1 MTITATRGP
10 RTRARRFGY
19 VVAVLV
25 NLVLAWLIA
34 VWPGWD
40 VVPFLTEETTE
51 VLPFVY
57 ASIATG
63 VLVNLVYVADDRP
76 AVKATGELVNALV
89 GFVAVI
95 RTWQVF
101 PFDLDGQWVGWE
113 WLIYIALALGA
124 FGTAIGAIVQV
135 VTLVRIA
142 LGQQGQQR

>member
-1 MTITATRGP
+1 MTMTTTRRP
-10 RTRARRFGY
+10 RTGVRRFGY

-25 NLVLAWLIA
+25 NLILAWLIA

-40 VVPFLTEETTE
+40 VVPFLTPDTTE

-57 ASIATG
+57 ASIATSI
-63 VLVNLVYVADDRP
+63 LVNLVYVADDRP

-89 GFVAVI
+89 GFVTVMRI
-95 RTWQVF
+95 WQVF

-113 WLIYIALALGA
+113 WLVYAALIVGA
-124 FGTAIGAIVQV
+124 FGTAIGAIVQL

-142 LGQQGQQR
+142 LRQQH

>member
-1 MTITATRGP
+1 MSITTTRRP
-10 RTRARRFGY
+10 RTPVHRFGY

-25 NLVLAWLIA
+25 NLTLAWLIA

-76 AVKATGELVNALV
+76 AVKATGELLNALV
-89 GFVAVI
+89 GFVSVTRI
-95 RTWQVF
+95 WQVF

-113 WLIYIALALGA
+113 WLIYIALTVGA

-142 LGQQGQQR
+142 LGQQR

>member
-1 MTITATRGP
+1 MTIAT
-10 RTRARRFGY
+10 TRRPSTQVRRFGY

-25 NLVLAWLIA
+25 NLILAWLIA

-89 GFVAVI
+89 GFVSVMRI
-95 RTWQVF
+95 WQVF
-101 PFDLDGQWVGWE
+101 PFDFDGQWAGWE
-113 WLIYIALALGA
+113 WLIYIALAVGA
-124 FGTAIGAIVQV
+124 FGTAISAIVQV
-135 VTLVRIA
+135 VTLVRFA
-142 LGQQGQQR
+142 LRQQI